1 MHDMITLTYL
11 YAAGI
16 EPRVTPRRRR
26 GRRPT
31 RAALGWLLLAT
42 SKILERAGT
51 RLASVNPAMAPTEQR
66 SAPR

>member
-1 MHDMITLTYL
+1 MHDMINLTYL

-16 EPRVTPRRRR
+16 EPRRELWPRRRRR

-42 SKILERAGT
+42 GKMLERAGT
-51 RLASVNPAMAPTEQR
+51 RLSGAYPTLAPVG
-66 SAPR
+66 PR